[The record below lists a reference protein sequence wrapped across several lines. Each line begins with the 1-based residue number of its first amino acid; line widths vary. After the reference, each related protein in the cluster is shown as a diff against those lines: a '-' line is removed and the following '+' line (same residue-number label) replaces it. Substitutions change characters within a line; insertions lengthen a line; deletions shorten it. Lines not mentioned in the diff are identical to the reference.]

1 MKSRLRAL
9 RALLAHISLSQL
21 WVQFSLAFGGLVI
34 IAVLSLFAVGFLLR
48 PAPQDDM
55 PPPTAEQ
62 RAEFASRARLI
73 LTRSLITI
81 VLTGGVLGITAG
93 IWMSRRLSAPLEAL
107 AKGTETIGE
116 GDLSYRV
123 APKGS
128 AEMVALAHA
137 FNRMVSK
144 LEEEAVLRQN
154 LLADVAHELR
164 TPLTVLQGNLRAIL
178 DDVYTLD
185 KAEVAR
191 LYDQTRHLHRL
202 VSDLRELAQAEARQL
217 PLTLQPTALASLTES
232 CVAIFAPIAEAEG
245 VDLRVD
251 YGVGGLTITVDRAR
265 ITQVLQN
272 LLTNAL
278 RHTPAS
284 GVITLRLAQQDGYAL
299 LEVADTGDGID
310 AEHLPHLFDRFYRT
324 DGARDRDSGG
334 AGLGLAIVRALVLAH
349 NGAVAVASPGRGRG
363 STFTVRLPLAA
374 TPLESSSFPQQ
385 FFTTS

>member
-1 MKSRLRAL
+1 MKQRWQAL
-9 RALLAHISLSQL
+9 CALLAHFSFNQL
-21 WVQFSLAFGGLVI
+21 WVQFSLAFGAMVI
-34 IAVLSLFAVGFLLR
+34 IAVLALFTVGLLLR
-48 PAPQDDM
+48 PEPRFEVQ
-55 PPPTAEQ
+55 PPSAEA
-62 RAEFASRARLI
+62 RAEFASRARLV

-93 IWMSRRLSAPLEAL
+93 IWMSRRLSAPLESL

-116 GDLSYRV
+116 GDLTYRV
-123 APKGS
+123 TPKGS
-128 AEMVALAHA
+128 AEMVALANA

-202 VSDLRELAQAEARQL
+202 VSDLRELAQAEAHQL
-217 PLTLQPTALASLTES
+217 PLSLQQTDLAQLAES
-232 CVAIFAPIAEAEG
+232 CVAILEPIAEAEA
-245 VDLRVD
+245 VQLRVD
-251 YGVGGLTITVDRAR
+251 YGARALIALVDRAR
-265 ITQVLQN
+265 MTQVLQN

-278 RHTPAS
+278 RHTPA
-284 GVITLRLAQQDGYAL
+284 GGAIALRIAQTDGHAL

-324 DGARDRDSGG
+324 DSARDRDSGG

-349 NGAVAVASPGRGRG
+349 HGTVTATSAGRGCG
-363 STFTVRLPLAA
+363 STFTVTLPLA
-374 TPLESSSFPQQ
+374 LLG
-385 FFTTS
+385 